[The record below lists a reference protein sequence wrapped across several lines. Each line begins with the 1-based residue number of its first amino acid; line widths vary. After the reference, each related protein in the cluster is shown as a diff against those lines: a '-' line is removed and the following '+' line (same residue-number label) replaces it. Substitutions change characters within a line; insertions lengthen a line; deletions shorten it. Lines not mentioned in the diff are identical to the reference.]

1 MTAAIP
7 ACQDEGQ
14 SADIEIVYERSP
26 DGSLSI
32 LSYSAFDLSL
42 ARKAA
47 QAFRASMPRICLSCG
62 AKTNSAGEL
71 PCGH

>member
-1 MTAAIP
+1 MIAAIP
-7 ACQDEGQ
+7 ADQAEGQ
-14 SADIEIVYERSP
+14 CANIAIMYERSP
-26 DGSLSI
+26 DGSLRI